1 MLSHFVK
8 CLVIAGLLNF
18 CLPAW
23 AKLSDAEA
31 VNVSGLQRMLSQRIA
46 KSYLMIGQKVSVL
59 EAQKQRQASVELFDK
74 NLLALKEYAPTTDI
88 SKGLNNVEGVWLG
101 YKKRVLT
108 PPQRDNALT
117 VIRQSDEVLKLSEV
131 VVKLI
136 QDYSKVSGAKLVN
149 VSGRQRMLS
158 QRIGKLY
165 LTKSW
170 GLQYDGLDQDLQTA
184 INDYDNALQMLSTS
198 EVNTGE
204 ISEGLT
210 QVQRIWKFS
219 KAGFALSNDNLYVPT
234 AICNTTENLLK
245 HMQVITKQYEVQMQL
260 ADNKKPM
267 ASTKT

>member
-184 INDYDNALQMLSTS
+184 ISDYDNALQMLSTS

-204 ISEGLT
+204 IMKDSHKCNVFGSFLKQVLPCLT
-210 QVQRIWKFS
+210 ITSMYQQLFV
-219 KAGFALSNDNLYVPT
+219 T
-234 AICNTTENLLK
+234 LLK
-245 HMQVITKQYEVQMQL
+245 TCSNICKSLPNNTKY
-260 ADNKKPM
+260 KC
-267 ASTKT
+267 S